1 MEVCIDII
9 ICSPLQRAKQ
19 TYRERE
25 KKELQSDFD
34 MLMKSLPKL
43 YMNYQDKKELIKE
56 IKIEL
61 FIDDSVKFCEDM
73 ENLGIKT
80 FIMSSRINK
89 EINTGKAIRVKNWI
103 EIYEKICTN
112 EDK

>member
-34 MLMKSLPKL
+34 MLMKSLP
-43 YMNYQDKKELIKE
+43 NKKESE
-56 IKIEL
+56 
-61 FIDDSVKFCEDM
+61 
-73 ENLGIKT
+73 
-80 FIMSSRINK
+80 
-89 EINTGKAIRVKNWI
+89 
-103 EIYEKICTN
+103 
-112 EDK
+112 